1 MIQAVRFS
9 YTVPVVPLQSLTVE
23 SAKLSEAI
31 VVGIS
36 GREHHFSMFANSKET
51 FDLLEQ
57 LTKIAIMELVL
68 VI

>member
-1 MIQAVRFS
+1 M
-9 YTVPVVPLQSLTVE
+9 E